1 MKNNNELSPLMRPA
15 FTHTNLQAQEGFVK
29 KTFTFQISWFLLHRE
44 SAVVTQAGVHTYSH
58 A

>member
-1 MKNNNELSPLMRPA
+1 MRPA